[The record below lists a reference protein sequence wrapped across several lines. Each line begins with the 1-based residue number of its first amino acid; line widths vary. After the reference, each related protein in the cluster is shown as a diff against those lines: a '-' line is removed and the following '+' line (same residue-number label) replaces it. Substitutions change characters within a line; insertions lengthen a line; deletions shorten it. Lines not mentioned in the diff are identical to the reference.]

1 MVIAN
6 LSSTISLQ
14 FPVLLFSV
22 VWSRSSL
29 FCSCLLAGAPP
40 SVAPLSGCLQEQRR
54 DVTLRPSPIRLGPSS
69 SSSQIHFMME
79 IAPICVQQHL
89 CTPHVDHRR
98 ISMSYFWRIFSG
110 ERALVPVESR
120 REISAGWEM
129 MYGSGVQAD
138 ADNTLLEYHPERSLE
153 TSPSRPETSQLWYGH
168 YGNLC
173 ALDAFCV
180 PAPVIETT
188 VMHETVQME
197 RGTINIF
204 GGFKFLM
211 ARKSPQY
218 ILGCVWC
225 VSMVPVYWAMLRAGW
240 AGSRG
245 EQILDTE
252 IQSQAQYIPCHLFVN
267 TIGKN
272 SSLNARDSS
281 FWRLFWGRNFSFNP
295 GDNPIEL
302 DKTLLPAKICQ
313 HQWAAQHTPD
323 FVVTQQTAGA
333 FPETWNR
340 SQQPRSIW
348 LDHWTEWLARW
359 CIGRRVCVVM
369 ERGKMLRWKVLS
381 EISSQWLCQL
391 EEEGRSAE
399 TNGSRGTI
407 ANNAQLFSL

>member
-89 CTPHVDHRR
+89 CTPHVDHR

-110 ERALVPVESR
+110 VRALVPVESR
-120 REISAGWEM
+120 GEISAGWEM
-129 MYGSGVQAD
+129 MYGSGVPAD

-240 AGSRG
+240 AGSRYLIPRFRTKHNTSYVTFLSTPSAKIRPWTHG
-245 EQILDTE
+245 TAASEDSFEAGISVLIRGIIRLNWTKRCCPPRSANISEQPSTRLTLLWLNRRPELFQRLGIARS
-252 IQSQAQYIPCHLFVN
+252 SQDPFDWI
-267 TIGKN
+267 
-272 SSLNARDSS
+272 
-281 FWRLFWGRNFSFNP
+281 
-295 GDNPIEL
+295 IEL
-302 DKTLLPAKICQ
+302 ND
-313 HQWAAQHTPD
+313 WPD
-323 FVVTQQTAGA
+323 DALDGEFVSWWKEGKCC
-333 FPETWNR
+333 
-340 SQQPRSIW
+340 
-348 LDHWTEWLARW
+348 D
-359 CIGRRVCVVM
+359 GRFWVKYLV
-369 ERGKMLRWKVLS
+369 
-381 EISSQWLCQL
+381 
-391 EEEGRSAE
+391 
-399 TNGSRGTI
+399 NGYVS
-407 ANNAQLFSL
+407 

>member
-14 FPVLLFSV
+14 FPVLLFSA

-69 SSSQIHFMME
+69 SSQIHFMME

-89 CTPHVDHRR
+89 CTPHVDHR
-98 ISMSYFWRIFSG
+98 ISITYFWLIFSG
-110 ERALVPVESR
+110 ERAFVPVESR
-120 REISAGWEM
+120 REISAGWGM
-129 MYGSGVQAD
+129 MYGSRVPAD
-138 ADNTLLEYHPERSLE
+138 ADNTVLEYHPERSLE

-180 PAPVIETT
+180 PAPVIETA
-188 VMHETVQME
+188 VMHETLQME

-225 VSMVPVYWAMLRAGW
+225 VSMVPCI
-240 AGSRG
+240 
-245 EQILDTE
+245 EQCWGRDGLAADTW
-252 IQSQAQYIPCHLFVN
+252 Y
-267 TIGKN
+267 
-272 SSLNARDSS
+272 RDSEPS
-281 FWRLFWGRNFSFNP
+281 TIHPMSPF
-295 GDNPIEL
+295 
-302 DKTLLPAKICQ
+302 CQ
-313 HQWAAQHTPD
+313 HHRQK
-323 FVVTQQTAGA
+323 FVLERTGQQLLK
-333 FPETWNR
+333 
-340 SQQPRSIW
+340 I
-348 LDHWTEWLARW
+348 L
-359 CIGRRVCVVM
+359 
-369 ERGKMLRWKVLS
+369 LRQ
-381 EISSQWLCQL
+381 EFQ
-391 EEEGRSAE
+391 
-399 TNGSRGTI
+399 
-407 ANNAQLFSL
+407 F

>member
-14 FPVLLFSV
+14 FPVLLFSA

-40 SVAPLSGCLQEQRR
+40 SEAPLSGCLQEQRR

-89 CTPHVDHRR
+89 CTPHVDHR
-98 ISMSYFWRIFSG
+98 ISMSYFWLIFSG
-110 ERALVPVESR
+110 ERALVPVESW

-197 RGTINIF
+197 SGTIQIYLVVSNSWWQEKALNIF
-204 GGFKFLM
+204 W
-211 ARKSPQY
+211 A
-218 ILGCVWC
+218 
-225 VSMVPVYWAMLRAGW
+225 VSGVCQWFPCI
-240 AGSRG
+240 
-245 EQILDTE
+245 EQ
-252 IQSQAQYIPCHLFVN
+252 C
-267 TIGKN
+267 
-272 SSLNARDSS
+272 
-281 FWRLFWGRNFSFNP
+281 WGRNGLAADTWYRDSEPSTIHPMSPFCQHHRQKFVLERT
-295 GDNPIEL
+295 GQQL
-302 DKTLLPAKICQ
+302 LKTLWSACYFIKIS
-313 HQWAAQHTPD
+313 
-323 FVVTQQTAGA
+323 F
-333 FPETWNR
+333 
-340 SQQPRSIW
+340 
-348 LDHWTEWLARW
+348 
-359 CIGRRVCVVM
+359 
-369 ERGKMLRWKVLS
+369 
-381 EISSQWLCQL
+381 
-391 EEEGRSAE
+391 
-399 TNGSRGTI
+399 
-407 ANNAQLFSL
+407 